1 MGRGFESLSRN
12 DMKKQFDIYAGSTF
26 RDIKRYINENEIKK
40 EDIVAIT
47 PYQGQIMLTY
57 YSTYE

>member
-1 MGRGFESLSRN
+1 
-12 DMKKQFDIYAGSTF
+12 MKKQFDIYAGSTF